1 MTEKELINQFFLPL
15 TNNSTSARG
24 LKDDIACFSDFNAK
38 NLLVSSDSI
47 VQGVHLF
54 KEINGFFYGAKLLI
68 RNLSDVIAK
77 CAKPMFYNLNIT
89 LPKII
94 DYNFLQNFSE
104 GLKFIQQKYNIY
116 LIGGDITRSFNNTD
130 FTANITI
137 FGQSEQSVP
146 SRCDL
151 EINDLIF
158 VTGDIG
164 EAYLGFT
171 EVKDALEKGINIS
184 QDNLQH
190 LTKDQLHYLM
200 PSLEHFSLSQDIGFK
215 SILRASMDVSDGL
228 LKDLNSMMLASN
240 VSCDLHFNNLPKD
253 ANLSFGDD
261 YNMMFSISP
270 NDEPRLQ
277 ALLAKHKI
285 KANHIA
291 SVVGLGFKDLQIKDL
306 GYDCLH
312 QNEEQGFL

>member
-38 NLLVSSDSI
+38 NLLISSDSI

-104 GLKFIQQKYNIY
+104 GLKCIQQKYNIY

-146 SRCDL
+146 SRCEL

-164 EAYLGFT
+164 TAYLGFT

-184 QDNLQH
+184 QDNLQN
-190 LTKDQLHYLM
+190 LPKDQLYYLM
-200 PSLEHFSLSQDIGFK
+200 PSLEHFSLSQDLGFK
-215 SILRASMDVSDGL
+215 PIVKASMDVSDGL

-277 ALLAKHKI
+277 VLLAKHKI
-285 KANHIA
+285 KASHIA
-291 SVVGLGFKDLQIKDL
+291 SVAGLGFKDLQTKDL
-306 GYDCLH
+306 GYDCLI
-312 QNEEQGFL
+312 L